1 MQHVRVLRYLKI
13 DTFSMP
19 VIHILKRADLGFLG
33 SFDMLFLMI
42 TILKKSACLE
52 FFLS

>member
-1 MQHVRVLRYLKI
+1 
-13 DTFSMP
+13 MP
-19 VIHILKRADLGFLG
+19 VIHILERDDLEFVG

-52 FFLS
+52 FFLSWYQ